1 MHKLRVLR
9 RSSAHLH
16 NKICLCPEIDLYHNL
31 LHFLDGTPL
40 SDDRKSSI
48 NLDSSSS
55 LSREDE
61 AADEAEGAA
70 VFEEVVGGSPPV
82 GAELVT

>member
-1 MHKLRVLR
+1 M
-9 RSSAHLH
+9 H
-16 NKICLCPEIDLYHNL
+16 NKICLCSEIDLYHNL

-61 AADEAEGAA
+61 AVGAA
-70 VFEEVVGGSPPV
+70 VFEEVGGSPPV

>member
-9 RSSAHLH
+9 RSAHLH
-16 NKICLCPEIDLYHNL
+16 NKICLCSEIDLYHNL
-31 LHFLDGTPL
+31 LHFLDGTPF

-61 AADEAEGAA
+61 ADEAEGAA
-70 VFEEVVGGSPPV
+70 VFEEVGGSPPV

>member
-1 MHKLRVLR
+1 M
-9 RSSAHLH
+9 H
-16 NKICLCPEIDLYHNL
+16 NKICLCPDIDLYHNL

-70 VFEEVVGGSPPV
+70 VFEEVVGAPV
-82 GAELVT
+82 EAELVT

>member
-16 NKICLCPEIDLYHNL
+16 NKICLCSEIDLYHNL

-61 AADEAEGAA
+61 ADEAEGAA
-70 VFEEVVGGSPPV
+70 VFEEVGGSPPV

>member
-1 MHKLRVLR
+1 M
-9 RSSAHLH
+9 H
-16 NKICLCPEIDLYHNL
+16 NKLCLCPEIDLYHNL

-40 SDDRKSSI
+40 SEDRKSSI

-61 AADEAEGAA
+61 ADEAEGAA
-70 VFEEVVGGSPPV
+70 VFEKVGGSPPV

>member
-1 MHKLRVLR
+1 M
-9 RSSAHLH
+9 H
-16 NKICLCPEIDLYHNL
+16 NKICLCSEIDLYHNL